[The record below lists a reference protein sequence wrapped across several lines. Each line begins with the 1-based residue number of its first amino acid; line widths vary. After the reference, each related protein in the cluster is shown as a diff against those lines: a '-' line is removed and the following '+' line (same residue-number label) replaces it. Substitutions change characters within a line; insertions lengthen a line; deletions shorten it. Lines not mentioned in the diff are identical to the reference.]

1 MHPYFVLL
9 LVFVTGFIIGVIVR
23 DVMNGSSFM
32 NYFGTPSQE
41 KLELNWSLRQFFML
55 FSNKAGQR
63 WYESRQHLYR
73 GVFVSLLCAFGLINL
88 VRLDFETSEC
98 DCISYVVFVTH
109 RFQSKK
115 DMVKKLPVWIKEYK
129 HKAKDAKYFHQM
141 FIAGHNVVCDSMMDY
156 SS

>member
-9 LVFVTGFIIGVIVR
+9 LVFVTGFVIGVIVR
-23 DVMNGSSFM
+23 DTMKGGSFM

-55 FSNKAGQR
+55 FSNKAGKR
-63 WYESRQHLYR
+63 WYDSRQHLRR
-73 GVFVSLLCAFGLINL
+73 GVFVSLLCTFGLINL
-88 VRLDFETSEC
+88 VRLEFETSEH
-98 DCISYVVFVTH
+98 DRVSYVVFITH
-109 RFQSKK
+109 GFQSKK

-129 HKAKDAKYFHQM
+129 HKAKDGKYFYQM
-141 FIAGHNVVCDSMMDY
+141 FIAGYNVVCDAMMDY